1 MHSLNAAIPS
11 SAAYDLS
18 SRTKTTAY
26 VDWMPEASTQTH
38 ELLYTPDISEVV
50 TEIVG
55 QSGWTSGSPMA
66 FIIEWVSGSGS
77 RWVESTY
84 TSSEYASLTGGAGVV
99 PALEVLG
106 VPPSSPPPPP
116 PTAELHFNG
125 AGSNYTGGC
134 QSIYL
139 QSDQPDF
146 VPGDS
151 TNLYWDGNSAMGFVD
166 VVLVQFTDIIGLGPN
181 QLRPHED
188 IVQATRA
195 ATAPRAARSHGPR
208 AG

>member
-77 RWVESTY
+77 RSGDVAILARTC
-84 TSSEYASLTGGAGVV
+84 AC
-99 PALEVLG
+99 
-106 VPPSSPPPPP
+106 
-116 PTAELHFNG
+116 NQDR
-125 AGSNYTGGC
+125 
-134 QSIYL
+134 QS
-139 QSDQPDF
+139 
-146 VPGDS
+146 
-151 TNLYWDGNSAMGFVD
+151 
-166 VVLVQFTDIIGLGPN
+166 
-181 QLRPHED
+181 R
-188 IVQATRA
+188 
-195 ATAPRAARSHGPR
+195 
-208 AG
+208 